1 MRRYLRPDLLDLSPY
16 KAGNE
21 TYRIKMDANESPYDL
36 PLRVREILADELLEG
51 NSLNLYPDSDANKL
65 REQIAEYLGLNM
77 ENILIG
83 TGSDELIHIIIEAF
97 VGKGERVLCPTPSFG
112 MYKIFTRIAAGT
124 PVEYALDGSFDT
136 SADAILEAA
145 RKCSPKI
152 IFICTPNNPTGNVLP
167 SDDIIQ
173 ILENFDGVVAV
184 DEAYGEFADET
195 MANQVKE
202 FGNLVVLK
210 TFSKAMG
217 LAGLRIGYSAA
228 CKSLTDEIYMVKPP
242 YNINSFSQRAA
253 MLVLDEIDLMRERIR
268 QIVAAREWLY
278 NELKSLDG
286 ITVFPS
292 RANFLLIKVP
302 NGRLIYERLLKR
314 GILVRHYI
322 GHPVLENCLRITLG
336 LDEDNKEFLQA
347 LKEAMV
353 DIRRNGEELVK

>member
-1 MRRYLRPDLLDLSPY
+1 MRRYLRPDLQDISTY
-16 KAGNE
+16 KAGSE

-36 PLRVREILADELLEG
+36 PLKIRRILADELLKG
-51 NSLNLYPDSDANKL
+51 NSLNLYPDSDANRL
-65 REQIAEYLGLNM
+65 RDKIAGCLGLNM

-97 VGKGERVLCPTPSFG
+97 VGKGDRVLCPTPSFG
-112 MYKIFTRIAAGT
+112 MYKIFTRIVGGI

-145 RKCSPKI
+145 RKCSPKL
-152 IFICTPNNPTGNVLP
+152 IFICTPNNPTGNVLTNAE
-167 SDDIIQ
+167 IIR

-195 MANQVKE
+195 MANRVEE

-228 CKSLTDEIYMVKPP
+228 SKSLSEEICMVKPP

-253 MLVLDEIDLMRERIR
+253 MLVLEETGLMRERIG

-302 NGRLIYERLLKR
+302 DGRLIYERLLKQ
-314 GILVRHYI
+314 GILVRHFI
-322 GHPVLENCLRITLG
+322 GHPVLGNCLRVTLG
-336 LDEDNKEFLQA
+336 LDEDNKEFLRV
-347 LKEAMV
+347 LKEAIT
-353 DIRRNGEELVK
+353 DIKLSAEV